1 MLDIFRASSSEGVM
15 VRGVELENR
24 WRQLIARQA
33 ASGLSITAF
42 CREEGVSLGSFFGWR
57 KRLRNRPQP
66 DGVDDRFIAIDL
78 PASVADAFEVVL
90 TSGRRVVVPG
100 RFDPEAFAIIVR
112 ILEAPAC

>member
-1 MLDIFRASSSEGVM
+1 M

-42 CREEGVSLGSFFGWR
+42 CREEGVSLGSFFAWR
-57 KRLRNRPQP
+57 KRLLDRSHSR
-66 DGVDDRFIAIDL
+66 GVDDKFIAIDL
-78 PASVADAFEVVL
+78 PAHVAEKFEVVL

-100 RFDPEAFAIIVR
+100 RFDPEAFTTIVR
-112 ILEAPAC
+112 ILEAPTC